1 MDGIITEFDS
11 FISSCLCIYRDRA
24 ICIVELLQNEENSS
38 EIYMY
43 SKGSRPSLK
52 EKDF

>member
-11 FISSCLCIYRDRA
+11 SFQAAYIYIDSA

-38 EIYMY
+38 EIYSY
-43 SKGSRPSLK
+43 NK
-52 EKDF
+52 